1 VYAIVSLQ
9 GFQYRVSEGETL
21 RVPVL
26 EGEVGSPIEIPEVY
40 LIADGETLVV
50 GRPTIAGAVVRAE
63 VLGHGRGRKVLI
75 GKYKRRKDYRRRRGH
90 RANYTELRV
99 KQIAGPKA

>member
-1 VYAIVSLQ
+1 VYAIVSVQ
-9 GFQYRVSEGETL
+9 GFQYRIREGETL

-26 EGEVGSPIEIPEVY
+26 EGDAGSQIEIPDVH
-40 LIADGETLVV
+40 LIADGERLLV
-50 GRPTIAGAVVRAE
+50 GRPTIAGASVSAE
-63 VLGHGRGRKVLI
+63 VVGHGRGRKILI

-90 RANYTELRV
+90 RTDYTELRV

>member
-9 GFQYRVSEGETL
+9 GFQYRVTEGVTL

-26 EGEVGSPIEIPEVY
+26 EGEAGSAVEIPEVY
-40 LIADGETLVV
+40 LIADGERVV
-50 GRPTIAGAVVRAE
+50 IGHPTISGAMVRAE
-63 VLGHGRGRKVLI
+63 VVGHGRGRKILI

-90 RANYTELRV
+90 RANYTELLVR
-99 KQIAGPKA
+99 QIAGPQA

>member
-9 GFQYRVSEGETL
+9 GFQYRVSEGQIL

-26 EGEVGSPIEIPEVY
+26 PGDAGSEIAIPEVY
-40 LIADGETLVV
+40 LIADGEQVLI
-50 GRPTIAGAVVRAE
+50 GRPTIAGAMVRAE
-63 VLGHGRGRKVLI
+63 VVGHGRGRKILI

-99 KQIAGPKA
+99 KQITRPAA